1 MQERDVFVWNLNA
14 TGIFTVKSM
23 YAALINNGER
33 VSQDIW
39 QTKLPMKIKIFMWYL
54 KRGVILTKDNLARRN
69 WQGDKLCSLCH
80 LPETI
85 QHLFFDCYNAKF
97 LWRAIHI
104 LYGIVPPT
112 SINVLFDSWSKQG
125 NKNLNMLLLTAASA
139 LLWALWISRNEI
151 VFDKCKL

>member
-1 MQERDVFVWNLNA
+1 M
-14 TGIFTVKSM
+14 
-23 YAALINNGER
+23 
-33 VSQDIW
+33 
-39 QTKLPMKIKIFMWYL
+39 
-54 KRGVILTKDNLARRN
+54 
-69 WQGDKLCSLCH
+69 CSLCH

-85 QHLFFDCYNAKF
+85 QHLYFDCYYAKF

-112 SINVLFDSWSKQG
+112 SINVLFDSWSKQW

-151 VFDKCKL
+151 VFDKCKPKSLLQVLFRGTHWLRQWANLQRREGLKEQLLSVAVPRDVGFSGF